1 MQKNLSGNNLN
12 QIKDNLPLSVVKILD
27 NTKRKRKRTVF
38 RKYPT
43 VGDYMDDYYSSEDE
57 DCQDCQEESSEAM
70 TDGVDL
76 RLDLTDLAS
85 KINGLQDVINLCNLP
100 LSKFR
105 PCNRGDLVRLKR
117 LKSPIEDL
125 NRLIGMSELKRKIIY
140 HGLFYCQDLH
150 QIKPLV
156 GEDEGAMLH
165 SVIVGP
171 PGSGKTTV
179 AKIIAKIY
187 LKLGILKSDKFV
199 IAKRKDLIGE
209 FLGQTAPKTT
219 KVLESAL
226 GGVLFIDE
234 AYSLGNEE
242 KRDIYSKECL
252 DTLNQFLTE
261 HKKDIVVIVAGYED
275 DLKKSFFSMNQGLE
289 RRFPWIYK
297 IDDYN
302 DTELRDILLKQI
314 RESGWSLLDSKD
326 SVALLSL
333 IKTNRE
339 LFNFS
344 GGDIESYLNK
354 CKMAHSQNTFGLPA
368 EKKGKLTLKDMEKG
382 LEMHRKTKEN
392 HESEKEKPPPDGMY
406 M

>member
-12 QIKDNLPLSVVKILD
+12 RITDGLPPAVVKILD
-27 NTKRKRKRTVF
+27 NTKRKRKRTIF
-38 RKYPT
+38 RKYSS
-43 VGDYMDDYYSSEDE
+43 VSAYMEDYYSSEDE
-57 DCQDCQEESSEAM
+57 EEVVCAEESTEM
-70 TDGVDL
+70 VTDEEDL

-85 KINGLQDVINLCNLP
+85 KINGLQDVINLCNMP
-100 LSKFR
+100 LTKFR
-105 PCNRGDLVRLKR
+105 PCNRGDLVRLKK
-117 LKSPIEDL
+117 LKTPIEDL
-125 NRLIGMSELKRKIIY
+125 HRLIGMSDLKKKIIY

-150 QIKPLV
+150 QIKPLI
-156 GEDEGAMLH
+156 GDDEGAMLH

-199 IAKRKDLIGE
+199 VAKRKDLIGE

-302 DTELRDILLKQI
+302 DAELRDILLKQI
-314 RESGWSLLDSKD
+314 RESGWSLSDQRDS
-326 SVALLSL
+326 SALLGL
-333 IKTNRE
+333 IKDNRE

-344 GGDIESYLNK
+344 GGDIESYLGK
-354 CKMAHSQNTFGLPA
+354 CKMAHSQNTFGLPV
-368 EKKGKLTLKDMEKG
+368 EKKGKLTLKDMQKG
-382 LEMHRKTKEN
+382 LEMHRTTKKN
-392 HESEKEKPPPDGMY
+392 HESEKEKPPPEGMY

>member
-12 QIKDNLPLSVVKILD
+12 QVTDESSAVAIMKILD
-27 NTKRKRKRTVF
+27 NIKRKRKRTIF
-38 RKYPT
+38 HKYST
-43 VGDYMDDYYSSEDE
+43 VGEYLEDYYSSEDDE
-57 DCQDCQEESSEAM
+57 APQEENDPMDLSED
-70 TDGVDL
+70 T
-76 RLDLTDLAS
+76 RLDLTTIAGKMQTLPDL
-85 KINGLQDVINLCNLP
+85 INLCNLP
-100 LSKFR
+100 LSAFL
-105 PCNRGDLVRLKR
+105 PCNRGDLVRLKK
-117 LKSPIEDL
+117 LKAPIEDL
-125 NRLIGMSELKRKIIY
+125 NRLIGMSDLKKKIIY

-150 QIKPLV
+150 KIKPLY

-261 HKKDIVVIVAGYED
+261 NKKDIVVIVAGYED
-275 DLKKSFFSMNQGLE
+275 DLKKSFFSLNQGLE

-302 DTELRDILLKQI
+302 DTELREILLKQI
-314 RESGWSLLDSKD
+314 HESGWSLSGPSDKVVPLD
-326 SVALLSL
+326 L
-333 IKTNRE
+333 IKGNRE

-354 CKMAHSQNTFGLPA
+354 CKMAHSQNTFGLPP
-368 EKKGKLTLKDMEKG
+368 EKKGKLTLKDMQSG
-382 LEMHRKTKEN
+382 LEMHRMTKKN
-392 HESEKEKPPPDGMY
+392 HETEKEKPPPEGMY